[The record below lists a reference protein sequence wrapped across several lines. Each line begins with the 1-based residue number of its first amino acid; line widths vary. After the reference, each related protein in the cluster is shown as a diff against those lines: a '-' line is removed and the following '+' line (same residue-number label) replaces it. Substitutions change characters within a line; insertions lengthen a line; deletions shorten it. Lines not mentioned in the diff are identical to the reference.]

1 VTRTRRRWDPAPLPT
16 PKRPYRDTAVFHL
29 MLAALI
35 VGVAFLT
42 GGNLFRALVIAVA
55 FFVLATAWSWSR
67 WRKQLNEAQAG
78 QPGRPGPRT

>member
-1 VTRTRRRWDPAPLPT
+1 V
-16 PKRPYRDTAVFHL
+16 
-29 MLAALI
+29 LAALI

-67 WRKQLNEAQAG
+67 WRKQLTEAQAG
-78 QPGRPGPRT
+78 QSGRPGVRP

>member
-1 VTRTRRRWDPAPLPT
+1 MTRTRRRWDPAPLPT

-55 FFVLATAWSWSR
+55 FFVAATAWSWSR
-67 WRKQLNEAQAG
+67 WRKQLNGAQAG
-78 QPGRPGPRT
+78 EPGRPGQRP